1 MTHFSTIISLLI
13 NSEVSI
19 VVLTKRM
26 FEFSEAPVH
35 KCFEKKKGIL
45 KVFENFPKK
54 HHAMLESFLSTL
66 GAFQKGSVENLYT
79 PVSVKRIS
87 TAMLPQEFSRNLK
100 TY

>member
-19 VVLTKRM
+19 GVLTKRM

-35 KCFEKKKGIL
+35 KCFEKKGIL
-45 KVFENFPKK
+45 KVFENFPVK

-66 GAFQKGSVENLYT
+66 GAFQKGSVENLYA

-87 TAMLPQEFSRNLK
+87 TQSYLRNLPEI
-100 TY
+100 